1 MGFIQ
6 ITVDMKTIEYL
17 RSLAELNLC
26 ENCFQK
32 YKTLIEPSIKGY
44 LSQPLSDWRQAESQI
59 TQIVMKTK
67 GIFKGSTW
75 VLSFNKGEEEKAAD
89 YIDVKTFRKIEKMTF
104 KDKIDCL
111 QKNGI
116 LQDCSYRLLDKAR
129 EARNKIHVEPN
140 LVELSKED
148 YALFSKARWITS
160 QIWWSI
166 WFGWEE
172 EMIANIKSNTE
183 KVAEQWLKT
192 LRTKS

>member
-1 MGFIQ
+1 
-6 ITVDMKTIEYL
+6 MKTIEYL

-192 LRTKS
+192 L